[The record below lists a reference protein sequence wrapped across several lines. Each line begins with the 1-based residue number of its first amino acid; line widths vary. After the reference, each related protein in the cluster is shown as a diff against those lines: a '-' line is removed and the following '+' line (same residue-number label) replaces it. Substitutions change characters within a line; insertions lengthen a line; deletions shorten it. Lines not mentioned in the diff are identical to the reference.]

1 MAHLGYMTQFFK
13 FYFTLYPYWIFVKR
27 DKLLNKKIKFK
38 YENIKFKKMS
48 SGSCL
53 TSKLYD
59 KIIKM
64 PSKSHE
70 NIPLSPAIFCPLA
83 D

>member
-1 MAHLGYMTQFFK
+1 MAHILNFI
-13 FYFTLYPYWIFVKR
+13 FTLYPYWIFVKR
-27 DKLLNKKIKFK
+27 DNLLSKKIKFK
-38 YENIKFKKMS
+38 YENIKSKKTVS
-48 SGSCL
+48 SGNCL

-70 NIPLSPAIFCPLA
+70 SIPLIAE
-83 D
+83 